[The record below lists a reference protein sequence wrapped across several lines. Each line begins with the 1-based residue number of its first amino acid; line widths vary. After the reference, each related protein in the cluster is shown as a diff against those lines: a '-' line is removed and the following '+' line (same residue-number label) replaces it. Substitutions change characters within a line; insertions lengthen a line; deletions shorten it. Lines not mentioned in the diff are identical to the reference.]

1 MSTIPATATRAPLGA
16 PFWRLFA
23 SSSASNLADGVLQ
36 AALPLLAATLT
47 RDPVAVSTLAALAFV
62 PWLLFA
68 IPAGTLVDRVN
79 RRTAMAA
86 AEALRATLVLVLALS
101 VGTGHASLPLL
112 YVVAF
117 VLGTAETVYD
127 SAARAMLPGVVPR
140 SRLERGNSLLS
151 TAESV
156 GNIFLGAP
164 LGAWLFAVAVSM
176 PLWFNGSVWLV
187 AAVLAL
193 TVAGRFR
200 PVRETRTTMRADI
213 GEGLRWLAGH
223 TLLRRLVVVGAVQA
237 AVHSMTS
244 GILVLFAL
252 QNLGLAAPGF
262 GVMLAVAGG
271 GAVVG
276 AILSPT
282 VTRVLGRTH
291 AMGFAGIAS
300 ALGVLSMALW
310 QEPVPASLGYAL
322 SAAAVS
328 MFNVQVM
335 SVRQA
340 LVPEQPLRPGPG
352 GLPDGAVGRHPGRHA
367 GRRRPRHLARPPG
380 RLRHLGPAGPG
391 PRRRR
396 LVGPAPAPR
405 RDRRRLRRLTSP
417 SGHCTHAVRR

>member
-340 LVPEQPLRPGPG
+340 LVPEHLFGRVQGAYRTVLWGGIPVGTLAGG
-352 GLPDGAVGRHPGRHA
+352 ALGTWLGLPAVFVTSGLLGLVLGAAVWSVLHRH
-367 GRRRPRHLARPPG
+367 
-380 RLRHLGPAGPG
+380 
-391 PRRRR
+391 
-396 LVGPAPAPR
+396 
-405 RDRRRLRRLTSP
+405 RDVI
-417 SGHCTHAVRR
+417 AAAFAD